1 MRTLPAILICVICVT
16 ALLVSDAWPA
26 TAQDTALRLEVSH
39 RARSIQPG
47 EAVRVTATFS
57 RPMSAV
63 RARVFDRAVLFQP
76 TGDRR
81 IWEGLV
87 GIDLDVAIREH
98 LLAIA
103 GTAPDGATVQTR
115 YPLAVVSKAF
125 ATRRLTVAPEYVTP
139 PDDVVERIQREAART
154 TQLFKTQTPVQRW
167 RGPFLRPVPGEA
179 TSAFGRRSVFNG
191 EARSP
196 HSGADFRA
204 GAGTPVQAPNA
215 GTVVLAG
222 DLYFSGNCVILD
234 HGLGL
239 YSFFAHLSRITVAE
253 GDRVAAGDL
262 VGHVGATGRVTGPH
276 LHWTVRLNT
285 ARVDPLSLIAVLAD
299 GGASNE

>member
-1 MRTLPAILICVICVT
+1 MRKPRTILVGIA
-16 ALLVSDAWPA
+16 ALLVGVAWVA
-26 TAQDTALRLEVSH
+26 AAQDTALRLEVSH
-39 RARSIQPG
+39 RARSLQPG

-57 RPMSAV
+57 RPVSAV

-76 TGDRR
+76 MGDRR
-81 IWEGLV
+81 TWKGLV
-87 GIDLDVAIREH
+87 GIDLDVAIQEH
-98 LLAIA
+98 MLAIA
-103 GTAPDGATVQTR
+103 GTAPDGATVQAR
-115 YPLAVVSKAF
+115 YPLNVESKAF

-154 TQLFKTQTPVQRW
+154 TQLFTTQTPEQQW
-167 RGPFLRPVPGEA
+167 SGEFLRPVPGEA

-204 GAGTPVQAPNA
+204 REGTPVQAPNA
-215 GTVVLAG
+215 GTVVLAA

-239 YSFFAHLSRITVAE
+239 YSFFAHLSRIGVAE
-253 GDRVAAGDL
+253 GDRVSAGDL
-262 VGHVGATGRVTGPH
+262 LGHVGATGRVTGPH
-276 LHWTVRLNT
+276 LHWTVRLNM
-285 ARVDPLSLIAVLAD
+285 ARVDPLSLIDVLA
-299 GGASNE
+299 NE

>member
-1 MRTLPAILICVICVT
+1 MWKIPTIVLVAT
-16 ALLVSDAWPA
+16 AVLAVMSPVAA
-26 TAQDTALRLEVSH
+26 TAQADPLRVTVSH

-47 EAVRVTATFS
+47 EAVRMTATFS
-57 RPMSAV
+57 RPVSAV
-63 RARVFDRAVLFQP
+63 RARAFDRAALLQP
-76 TGDRR
+76 TSDPRT
-81 IWEGLV
+81 WEGLI
-87 GIDLDVAIREH
+87 GIDLDVPIREH
-98 LLAIA
+98 FVAVA

-115 YPLAVVSKAF
+115 YALPVVSKEF

-154 TQLFKTQTPVQRW
+154 AKLFDTQTPVQQW
-167 RGPFLRPVPGEA
+167 LGPFLRPVPGDA

-204 GAGTPVQAPNA
+204 GAGTPIQAPNA

-253 GDRVAAGDL
+253 GDQVAAGDL
-262 VGHVGATGRVTGPH
+262 LGHVGATGRVTGPH

-285 ARVDPLSLIAVLAD
+285 ARVDPLSLMAVLAND
-299 GGASNE
+299 GPRGE